1 MSGVISRREAIAL
14 IGGSFAALGAPA
26 AGAAEKLRVG
36 KAVAQVF
43 GYIPLDVGM
52 KYGIF
57 AKHGLEIEETA
68 FVSGSQLAQAV
79 TAGAVDITLSGG
91 PDMAFTA
98 KGAPEIAV
106 ATITTSA
113 AFMGIA
119 VGAHSTARNSDDL
132 KGKKIAVTSPGSLTY
147 WLVDELNRV
156 KGWSGDDRAVPIAV
170 GGAPPTQLAAI
181 RTGQVDA
188 SIGGLQVG
196 LQLEEQHEGRLLVAI
211 SDYVKELELFVT
223 FASTNLV
230 RQNPDALRRFL
241 AGWYESVAFMKSHKS
256 RIGEACRRSAAL
268 VADGGRALLRPH
280 HRAFLDQ
287 WTVRE
292 TGARKAAC
300 ILHRSESARSLGR
313 YVEALYRGISAE
325 SHDARF
331 THWENDVFSSRNP
344 QIICAHSF
352 GAGPGEDRLH

>member
-1 MSGVISRREAIAL
+1 MAGVISRREALAIL
-14 IGGSFAALGAPA
+14 GSLAALGIPA
-26 AGAAEKLRVG
+26 AKAAEKLRVG

-52 KYGIF
+52 KHGLF
-57 AKHGLEIEETA
+57 AKHGLEIEEIS

-106 ATITTSA
+106 ATITTSP
-113 AFMGIA
+113 AFMGVA
-119 VGAHSTARNSDDL
+119 VGSQSTARGSDDL

-156 KGWSGDDRAVPIAV
+156 KGWSGDDRAIPIAV

-196 LQLEEQHEGRLLVAI
+196 YQLEEQHEGRLLVDI
-211 SDYVKELELFVT
+211 SDYVKELELFVI
-223 FASTNLV
+223 FASTGLV
-230 RQNPDALRRFL
+230 LQNPDAVRRFL
-241 AGWYESVAFMKSHKS
+241 AGWYEAVDFMRAYKAETVQLAAQVLNWSPSVTERCYDRAIPQFSMTGKF
-256 RIGEACRRSAAL
+256 EP
-268 VADGGRALLRPH
+268 RALDKLRASFIDLKVLDPS
-280 HRAFLDQ
+280 ADMSKLYTEEFLP
-287 WTVRE
+287 
-292 TGARKAAC
+292 KA
-300 ILHRSESARSLGR
+300 
-313 YVEALYRGISAE
+313 
-325 SHDARF
+325 
-331 THWENDVFSSRNP
+331 
-344 QIICAHSF
+344 
-352 GAGPGEDRLH
+352 

>member
-1 MSGVISRREAIAL
+1 MSRTILRREVIAL
-14 IGGSFAALGAPA
+14 IGGSLVALGAPPA
-26 AGAAEKLRVG
+26 RAAEKLRVG

-52 KYGIF
+52 KHGIF

-68 FVSGSQLAQAV
+68 FVSGSQLAQAI

-119 VGAHSTARNSDDL
+119 VGAHSTARNSNDL

-156 KGWSGDDRAVPIAV
+156 KGWTGDDRAIPIAV

-196 LQLEEQHEGRLLVAI
+196 LQLEEQHEGRLLVPI

-230 RQNPDALRRFL
+230 RQNPGALRRFL
-241 AGWYESVAFMKSHKS
+241 AGWYESVAFMKSHK
-256 RIGEACRRSAAL
+256 
-268 VADGGRALLRPH
+268 
-280 HRAFLDQ
+280 
-287 WTVRE
+287 
-292 TGARKAAC
+292 
-300 ILHRSESARSLGR
+300 
-313 YVEALYRGISAE
+313 AE
-325 SHDARF
+325 SVKLAAEVLNWSPAVAERCYDRTIAHFSTNGRF
-331 THWENDVFSSRNP
+331 EKQALEKLR
-344 QIICAHSF
+344 ASF
-352 GAGPGEDRLH
+352 IDLKVLDPSADISKLYTEEFLPKA